1 MEEEV
6 FSMRSAVIQLRVHK
20 STRRGSSVSTTKSE
34 DQVEGGLLLDVVVGE
49 SAAILELLAGED
61 ESLLIGRDAFLILDL
76 GLHVLDGVTWL
87 DLEGD
92 GLSGKGLHEDLHTT
106 SESEDEMESG
116 FLLDVVVGEG
126 SSILELLSSEDKS
139 LRISLQALFVLDY
152 LLNFLN
158 GVSWLDLEGD
168 GLSVQSYDKDLHH
181 GVSSSFGRVHLV
193 KNGEMLN
200 VVIG

>member
-1 MEEEV
+1 MV
-6 FSMRSAVIQLRVHK
+6 SRLRL
-20 STRRGSSVSTTKSE
+20 
-34 DQVEGGLLLDVVVGE
+34 DQVSNDSEAIFRLICNGAFFQLICNEAIFQLICSKDVGVSSE
-49 SAAILELLAGED
+49 
-61 ESLLIGRDAFLILDL
+61 FLN
-76 GLHVLDGVTWL
+76 
-87 DLEGD
+87 
-92 GLSGKGLHEDLHTT
+92 EDLHT
-106 SESEDEMESG
+106 SSQSGKEMEGG